1 MSQLW
6 LPFERFKEIFKGDIV
21 TASDAGYDQA
31 IARWATNAER
41 PAKIIAFVRDSED
54 VSSAVK
60 FASSEKLSVAIR
72 GGGHNVSGASSSDG
86 GIVIDLS
93 RYLNCVRIDPDN
105 KAAYVGGGALWGA
118 VDQEAIKFGLAT
130 VAGTVN
136 HVTIIYYIL
145 LF

>member
-54 VSSAVK
+54 VSSTVK

-136 HVTIIYYIL
+136 HVTLIYYIL